1 MKRVIPYLVLFV
13 VSLTFIGASQLM
25 AQDKKVNFDS
35 FRENLVKNLSSDNP
49 GIRESALQLINRYSV
64 ELGLK
69 ADQVDSE
76 TIKLFR
82 KNLERN
88 LASSNYGVRQSAV
101 QLITQYGDKLKLA
114 REAIFSLMRVYRY
127 EKDIN
132 FRKMALAALH
142 KTGDEWAMGFL
153 KTSIDFEKDE
163 SLRHIIQ
170 AIVLD
175 YESLKVSAP

>member
-1 MKRVIPYLVLFV
+1 MKRVIPYLILFV
-13 VSLTFIGASQLM
+13 VSLTFVGASQLM
-25 AQDKKVNFDS
+25 AQDKKANLDS

-49 GIRESALQLINRYSV
+49 GIRESALQIINRYSV

-69 ADQVDSE
+69 TDEIDSE
-76 TIKLFR
+76 AKKLFR
-82 KNLERN
+82 KNLQRN
-88 LASSNYGVRQSAV
+88 LASSNYGVRQSAI
-101 QLITQYGDKLKLA
+101 QLITQYGDKLNLK

-142 KTGDEWAMGFL
+142 KTRDEWAMGFL
-153 KTSIDFEKDE
+153 KTSLDFEKDE

-175 YESLKVSAP
+175 YESSKNSSL

>member
-1 MKRVIPYLVLFV
+1 MKRVIPYLTLFV
-13 VSLTFIGASQLM
+13 VSLTFVGASQLM
-25 AQDKKVNFDS
+25 AQDNKANLDS

-49 GIRESALQLINRYSV
+49 GIRESALQLINQYSV

-76 TIKLFR
+76 AIKLFQN
-82 KNLERN
+82 NLEQN
-88 LASSNYGVRQSAV
+88 LASSNYGVRQSAI
-101 QLITQYGDKLKLA
+101 QLITQYGDKFQLN

-170 AIVLD
+170 AIVIHHHN
-175 YESLKVSAP
+175 